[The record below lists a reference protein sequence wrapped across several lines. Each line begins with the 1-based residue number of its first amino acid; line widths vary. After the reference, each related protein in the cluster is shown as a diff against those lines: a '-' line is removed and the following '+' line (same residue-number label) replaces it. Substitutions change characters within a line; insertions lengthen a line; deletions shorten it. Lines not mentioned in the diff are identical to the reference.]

1 MAPKHFKNR
10 FQAVSGA
17 IYVAVSLCA
26 WALGFAGSAQ
36 ASTASSAH
44 PSVGEA
50 TLVIGLAR
58 ITGADGSVREV
69 QRGADLRVGDRVETL
84 PGAHVHIRFVD
95 GARVSVR
102 PGSRLTVE
110 QYAQSASGVT
120 APGTASAGTGGAIK
134 FRLDEG
140 VMRSITGAWGEA
152 ARDRFRLNTP
162 VAAIGV
168 KGTDFVVRADGQGTA
183 ASVFAGAILLAPLTD
198 KCAATVGPCLN
209 GAEKLLSADMKGQML
224 ELRRDQAVPQLVPA
238 VDLLALARSGASD
251 SARPESGRPE
261 RPMVADLA
269 RSDSV
274 PADKPVVGEKLA
286 SITIA
291 VASAAAEA
299 AAEIARRNSPEQALY
314 WARYPWAAALA
325 GDDFTRRFDVALMQ
339 GTRSVSTDGAFSLR
353 RPESTVFAPQAAS
366 ASFRLT
372 SSAAGVVRDAGFE
385 LEPVQISGARLDVD
399 FARSSFATSLKASG
413 PKLGSARV
421 EAAGVID
428 AAGTMRSATGNASV
442 HGGFNGDGHK
452 AGLSFRSVVPGGTL
466 LGVTQWAR

>member
-183 ASVFAGAILLAPLTD
+183 ASVFAGAILLA
-198 KCAATVGPCLN
+198 
-209 GAEKLLSADMKGQML
+209 
-224 ELRRDQAVPQLVPA
+224 R
-238 VDLLALARSGASD
+238 
-251 SARPESGRPE
+251 
-261 RPMVADLA
+261 
-269 RSDSV
+269 
-274 PADKPVVGEKLA
+274 
-286 SITIA
+286 
-291 VASAAAEA
+291 
-299 AAEIARRNSPEQALY
+299 
-314 WARYPWAAALA
+314 
-325 GDDFTRRFDVALMQ
+325 
-339 GTRSVSTDGAFSLR
+339 
-353 RPESTVFAPQAAS
+353 
-366 ASFRLT
+366 
-372 SSAAGVVRDAGFE
+372 
-385 LEPVQISGARLDVD
+385 
-399 FARSSFATSLKASG
+399 
-413 PKLGSARV
+413 
-421 EAAGVID
+421 
-428 AAGTMRSATGNASV
+428 
-442 HGGFNGDGHK
+442 
-452 AGLSFRSVVPGGTL
+452 
-466 LGVTQWAR
+466 